1 MATEQNN
8 DNPQLISYKLL
19 RQLIGLLGIILPV
32 LLVVGAFYY
41 GNCEIVQSSISDYYH
56 TKMRNILVGVLCAV
70 AFFMFTY
77 KGYDI
82 RDSIAGNL
90 ACIFAI
96 GVAFFPTGVDT
107 LSECAEQCIIY
118 EDWIKTVHFT
128 FAGLF
133 FATLIYFSLFLFTE
147 SKTPKHELEA
157 PKRKRN
163 IIFKTCAYVMIA
175 CVVLIALYFFFLKEK
190 YPELHHLDPV
200 FWLESIA
207 LWAFGISWLTKG
219 QFILKDKDGE

>member
-1 MATEQNN
+1 MLQEHEN
-8 DNPQLISYKLL
+8 DNPQLISYNLL
-19 RQLIGLLGIILPV
+19 RQLIGLLGIVLPI

-107 LSECAEQCIIY
+107 VSECAEQCIIY

-133 FATLIYFSLFLFTE
+133 FATLIYFSLILFPK
-147 SKTPKHELEA
+147 SKAEKNHLSN
-157 PKRKRN
+157 KKKKRN
-163 IIFKTCAYVMIA
+163 TIFHICGYVMIS
-175 CVVLIALYFFFLKEK
+175 CIVLIALYFFYLQERF
-190 YPELHHLDPV
+190 PELQHLDPV

-219 QFILKDKDGE
+219 QLIFKDKD